1 MKVLVTGG
9 TGFVGRALMQ
19 RVLAKSVD
27 GEFVFVGRTS
37 STRLTS
43 GASSTGPG
51 WNVLEPSN
59 IEPTFDV
66 VIHAATPASAMLN
79 SEDPL
84 QMIEIVY
91 RGTLN
96 ALEFALAHTKLPRF
110 LLLSTGGIY
119 GEMPPGTVNFRE
131 DYMGAIRTTNSK
143 SAYAES
149 KRLSEVLL
157 ACFAEKY
164 GLSGHIMRLFAFSGP
179 SLPLDRHFAV
189 GNFVR
194 DAVGSS
200 LIQVR
205 SDGTS
210 VRSYLDERDL
220 ADWILAAI
228 YRRNINEISHVGSER
243 AISIGEL
250 AHLVASR
257 TETITGSPCNVK
269 ILGKSSPVDGVA
281 RYVPNTART
290 RECLGVKETIS
301 LEQSIDDMI
310 NTHLAR

>member
-1 MKVLVTGG
+1 
-9 TGFVGRALMQ
+9 
-19 RVLAKSVD
+19 
-27 GEFVFVGRTS
+27 
-37 STRLTS
+37 
-43 GASSTGPG
+43 
-51 WNVLEPSN
+51 
-59 IEPTFDV
+59 
-66 VIHAATPASAMLN
+66 
-79 SEDPL
+79 
-84 QMIEIVY
+84 
-91 RGTLN
+91 
-96 ALEFALAHTKLPRF
+96 
-110 LLLSTGGIY
+110 
-119 GEMPPGTVNFRE
+119 
-131 DYMGAIRTTNSK
+131 
-143 SAYAES
+143 
-149 KRLSEVLL
+149 
-157 ACFAEKY
+157 
-164 GLSGHIMRLFAFSGP
+164 MRLFAFSGP

-220 ADWILAAI
+220 ADW
-228 YRRNINEISHVGSER
+228 ISHVGSER